1 MGVKLKGDSTVI
13 KALNKG
19 DSTVIKALNNNMVL
33 VKDNGIEKIILAKGI
48 GFNKKPG
55 DIISENIYR

>member
-1 MGVKLKGDSTVI
+1 MGVKL
-13 KALNKG
+13 KG